1 MLYDSRL
8 YKCTLVDNSLSALL

>member
-1 MLYDSRL
+1 MLYDSQL